1 MKQVVN
7 EFTGLMVE
15 LAGTSLYIVLLF
27 LIVMAL
33 MR

>member
-15 LAGTSLYIVLLF
+15 LVGTSLYIVLLF
-27 LIVMAL
+27 FIAMLL